1 MRSSWRSKPTTSAS
15 FSVDFMTER
24 SFSERDSEVYTA
36 LNAKNKSLDYVIH
49 LFPETLAS
57 SPTRIS
63 STWAIKNRLR

>member
-1 MRSSWRSKPTTSAS
+1 M
-15 FSVDFMTER
+15 DLMTER